1 MAMFLRHP
9 WPGNIRQLSNLL
21 RTATV
26 MAGDDVVIGVDHLPD
41 DFLDEF
47 EGIASTSNT
56 GSAAPNDS
64 SMDAQASRA
73 PQTQNNISGMILSAS
88 QNLESTTLS
97 LIQRT
102 LEMHQGNVSAAAR
115 QLGVSRNTLYRKL
128 RQIWQL

>member
-1 MAMFLRHP
+1 
-9 WPGNIRQLSNLL
+9 
-21 RTATV
+21 
-26 MAGDDVVIGVDHLPD
+26 VIGVDHLPD

-47 EGIASTSNT
+47 EGIGPAPTIAT
-56 GSAAPNDS
+56 LAATAIETVAGAVVQGSDNL
-64 SMDAQASRA
+64 
-73 PQTQNNISGMILSAS
+73 SGMIMSTS